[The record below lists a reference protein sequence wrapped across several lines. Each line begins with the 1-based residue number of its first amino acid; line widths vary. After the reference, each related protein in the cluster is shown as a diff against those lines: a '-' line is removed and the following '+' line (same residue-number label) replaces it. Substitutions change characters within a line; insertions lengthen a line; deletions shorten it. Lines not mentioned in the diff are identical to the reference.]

1 MAGSVL
7 LVLAGRERGTAVSF
21 TAGIVLLLLA
31 NPGAGD
37 PVWSDEPTASERQLT
52 PSKTNTPA
60 MNFDALPAPPKAS
73 EDARVKRFLGA
84 LAGGVVGLGGSMAL
98 MPLGDASGCFGGPC
112 VSFVHGLVGVFAPL
126 LSLGGAWLGYE
137 IMGGDGGLFTPAIAL
152 PPAILIA
159 LGLLSIAG
167 AQDATTAL
175 SLMPFLIASGAFL
188 VGGSALA
195 LDLRSR
201 QLEGLGAAA
210 SWGKAGA
217 GRVAVTSL
225 VTMLSV
231 AGAVAFSGL
240 LYALGGY
247 GALSAVFVVAGAAAG
262 TFGAAAAAW
271 GVHRAMEG
279 RGSFG
284 ATLGAFGIGWL
295 AVLGGTGLYAL
306 SQGGFS
312 TFSPLRSTSGTILF
326 VELVAASAVFLP
338 VLALEWSH
346 TNAVEASLPKF
357 SFSAAPTP
365 QGGMVA
371 AAMRF

>member
-1 MAGSVL
+1 M
-7 LVLAGRERGTAVSF
+7 SF

-31 NPGAGD
+31 NPGAED
-37 PVWSDEPTASERQLT
+37 PVWSDEPTASELKPDSAKTT
-52 PSKTNTPA
+52 PPA
-60 MNFDALPAPPKAS
+60 MRFDALPEPPKAS
-73 EDARVKRFLGA
+73 DDARVKRFLGA
-84 LAGGVVGLGGSMAL
+84 LAGGVVGLGGAMAL
-98 MPLGDASGCFGGPC
+98 MPLGDGGCFGGPC
-112 VSFVHGLVGVFAPL
+112 VSFVHGLVGIFAPL

-137 IMGGDGGLFTPAIAL
+137 LMGGDGGLFTPAIAL

-167 AQDATTAL
+167 AQDATSAI

-217 GRVAVTSL
+217 GRVAVTTL

-231 AGAVAFSGL
+231 AGAVAFSAL

-271 GVHRAMEG
+271 GVHRAMDG

-284 ATLGAFGIGWL
+284 ATLGAFGLGWL

-312 TFSPLRSTSGTILF
+312 RFSPLRSTSGTILF